1 MNIPTTQTNFASA
14 AWLAFFNIQQTVETS
29 FTWVERLEKI
39 NTILLDTL
47 DIKALWLLTIS
58 PLPSTA
64 CGLIKTPLAG
74 ALDAHVQII
83 DQAPP
88 PIEEWPSDSS
98 VRQVIT
104 SQQPYFFQTETNK
117 ADVDLGDVL
126 FGTFQAK
133 PTIIVP
139 LLAQNQAMGVLVVA
153 STHLAIDATT
163 EAVMAQLGHLI
174 GGHLHQAIRLERTEE
189 RIHTLA
195 IENADLLKSIESRS
209 LESSKIN
216 QVSLAI
222 NAGHGLTETAKLIYE
237 QFRRLF
243 EFEHLSISLVDEL
256 GQNVRVWIF
265 NRYGCNRQADLITT
279 LKNSSLAELLNQS
292 HGRIY
297 KNILLLKKQ
306 GTLYADDQLLLQDD
320 IKSKMAVPFK
330 TAKGLY
336 GSLNLGY
343 RSANK
348 YITSELTLLEQLT
361 PQVAMMIEHGRLI
374 DAMEQHTNKLQMLNR
389 LGEML
394 LSLTELD
401 RIVEI
406 TLSMLPRLLPGD
418 VQAVIISSEEG
429 THLGV
434 AIPYNFNR
442 TQKTIIEIVETFEEV
457 IDKKAIEVTST
468 KTIAG
473 NMPVSSKWEPQTVLS
488 LPILTRQGTAGLIY
502 IASGEETPLDNDLLR
517 IFSLVVSQVSA
528 VVENANL
535 FRQVE
540 QESARLAAILSS
552 STDAILV
559 VQRNGRIV
567 LDNPAAW
574 AVLGVDKSQ
583 RGKPLTEATSN
594 KILISLFEG
603 AMQGQKPNGEIPLD
617 DGRTLFANLSPVSIG
632 NKGIIGWIATMQD
645 VSYFKELNDL
655 KNDFVNAVSHDLR
668 SPLSSILIAT
678 HLMTQTGPANE
689 MQKDLLGTIEKKVKT
704 MSRLIHD
711 LLDVGKI
718 EAGIDIDLKPVMITP
733 IIQDV
738 IFNLMSQA
746 EQKEM
751 KLSGDIAPDLPPMQ
765 GNETR
770 LQQVFHNLVGNAIK
784 YTPEHGQV
792 TVKAFLQDNE
802 IRVEIADNGLGIP
815 AADQPHIFEKFY
827 RVRGEHVKSIKGTGL
842 GLAITKGIVEKHNGR
857 IWLES
862 VFGEGS
868 TFIIALPLG
877 N

>member
-1 MNIPTTQTNFASA
+1 
-14 AWLAFFNIQQTVETS
+14 
-29 FTWVERLEKI
+29 
-39 NTILLDTL
+39 
-47 DIKALWLLTIS
+47 
-58 PLPSTA
+58 
-64 CGLIKTPLAG
+64 
-74 ALDAHVQII
+74 
-83 DQAPP
+83 
-88 PIEEWPSDSS
+88 
-98 VRQVIT
+98 
-104 SQQPYFFQTETNK
+104 
-117 ADVDLGDVL
+117 
-126 FGTFQAK
+126 
-133 PTIIVP
+133 
-139 LLAQNQAMGVLVVA
+139 
-153 STHLAIDATT
+153 
-163 EAVMAQLGHLI
+163 
-174 GGHLHQAIRLERTEE
+174 
-189 RIHTLA
+189 
-195 IENADLLKSIESRS
+195 
-209 LESSKIN
+209 
-216 QVSLAI
+216 
-222 NAGHGLTETAKLIYE
+222 
-237 QFRRLF
+237 
-243 EFEHLSISLVDEL
+243 
-256 GQNVRVWIF
+256 
-265 NRYGCNRQADLITT
+265 
-279 LKNSSLAELLNQS
+279 
-292 HGRIY
+292 
-297 KNILLLKKQ
+297 
-306 GTLYADDQLLLQDD
+306 
-320 IKSKMAVPFK
+320 
-330 TAKGLY
+330 
-336 GSLNLGY
+336 
-343 RSANK
+343 
-348 YITSELTLLEQLT
+348 
-361 PQVAMMIEHGRLI
+361 
-374 DAMEQHTNKLQMLNR
+374 
-389 LGEML
+389 
-394 LSLTELD
+394 
-401 RIVEI
+401 
-406 TLSMLPRLLPGD
+406 
-418 VQAVIISSEEG
+418 
-429 THLGV
+429 
-434 AIPYNFNR
+434 
-442 TQKTIIEIVETFEEV
+442 
-457 IDKKAIEVTST
+457 
-468 KTIAG
+468 
-473 NMPVSSKWEPQTVLS
+473 
-488 LPILTRQGTAGLIY
+488 
-502 IASGEETPLDNDLLR
+502 
-517 IFSLVVSQVSA
+517 
-528 VVENANL
+528 
-535 FRQVE
+535 VE

-770 LQQVFHNLVGNAIK
+770 LQQVFHNLIGNAIK
-784 YTPEHGQV
+784 YTPEHGEV
-792 TVKAFLQDNE
+792 TVRAFLQDNK

>member
-1 MNIPTTQTNFASA
+1 
-14 AWLAFFNIQQTVETS
+14 
-29 FTWVERLEKI
+29 
-39 NTILLDTL
+39 
-47 DIKALWLLTIS
+47 
-58 PLPSTA
+58 
-64 CGLIKTPLAG
+64 
-74 ALDAHVQII
+74 
-83 DQAPP
+83 
-88 PIEEWPSDSS
+88 
-98 VRQVIT
+98 
-104 SQQPYFFQTETNK
+104 
-117 ADVDLGDVL
+117 
-126 FGTFQAK
+126 
-133 PTIIVP
+133 
-139 LLAQNQAMGVLVVA
+139 
-153 STHLAIDATT
+153 
-163 EAVMAQLGHLI
+163 
-174 GGHLHQAIRLERTEE
+174 
-189 RIHTLA
+189 
-195 IENADLLKSIESRS
+195 
-209 LESSKIN
+209 
-216 QVSLAI
+216 
-222 NAGHGLTETAKLIYE
+222 
-237 QFRRLF
+237 
-243 EFEHLSISLVDEL
+243 
-256 GQNVRVWIF
+256 
-265 NRYGCNRQADLITT
+265 
-279 LKNSSLAELLNQS
+279 
-292 HGRIY
+292 
-297 KNILLLKKQ
+297 
-306 GTLYADDQLLLQDD
+306 
-320 IKSKMAVPFK
+320 
-330 TAKGLY
+330 
-336 GSLNLGY
+336 
-343 RSANK
+343 
-348 YITSELTLLEQLT
+348 
-361 PQVAMMIEHGRLI
+361 MMIEHGRLI
-374 DAMEQHTNKLQMLNR
+374 DDMEQHTNKLQMLNR

-394 LSLTELD
+394 LSLTDSD
-401 RIVEI
+401 RITEI